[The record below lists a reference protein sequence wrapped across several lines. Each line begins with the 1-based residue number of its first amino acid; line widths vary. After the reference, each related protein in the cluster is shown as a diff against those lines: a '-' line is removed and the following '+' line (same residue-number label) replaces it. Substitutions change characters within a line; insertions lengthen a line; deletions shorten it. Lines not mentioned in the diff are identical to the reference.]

1 MYNIKANCVPLY
13 TMPIVPE
20 KIRETL
26 RLLPEKPGVYQYF
39 NSSDQIIYVGKAK
52 NLRRR
57 VNSYFNKEQ
66 EGKVLALVRNIDHM
80 AYIVVD
86 TESDALLLENNL
98 IKQYKPRY
106 NILLKDDKTYPWICL
121 TNEEYPRMFPTR
133 KPIHDGSSY
142 FGPYPS
148 VKIMHT
154 LLELIHD
161 IYPLRSC
168 RHKLDEETIRKKK
181 IRLCLEYQ
189 MKRCN
194 GPCQGLQ
201 SKEEYIAQIN
211 DIRQLI
217 KGHIRPVR
225 QRLHDEMMKAAA
237 GLDFKKAHILKEKL
251 QLLENYQSKSTVVPL
266 NLSNLDILSFLDKDD
281 CIYFNYLRVVDGR
294 VIHAHTMESRK
305 KLDETPE
312 ELIEQALLEFRS
324 RYNSDA
330 KEVVL
335 PALPDF
341 ADPSLRYTVPQ
352 MGEKKKLLDLSRQN
366 IQYYLLEKSKRM
378 DLVDPERR
386 QKDMLGQLQRALGMD
401 KLPLHIECF
410 DNSNFHG
417 DYPVAAMTVSKNG
430 KLSKKD
436 YRHFNIRTVEGPD
449 DYASMQEIIF
459 RRYSRLKEEGQPL
472 PQLIIVDGGKGQ
484 ITSAY
489 SSLKKLGLEKEI
501 FLAGIAETFEI
512 LYKVGDPNPIILDKR
527 SEALKHVQ
535 ALRDEAHRFGITHYR
550 KRHIKGLV
558 KTELTQIKGIGEKL
572 ALDLLTEYHS
582 VKNIRETSLEQ
593 LGATIGPAKAKLVY
607 DYFHPNIPV
616 PNSTD
621 QQSTDKQS

>member
-1 MYNIKANCVPLY
+1 
-13 TMPIVPE
+13 MPIVPE
-20 KIRETL
+20 KIKETL

-39 NSSDQIIYVGKAK
+39 NGDDQIIYVGKAK
-52 NLRRR
+52 NLKRR

-80 AYIVVD
+80 AYIVV
-86 TESDALLLENNL
+86 ESEADALLLENNL

-121 TNEEYPRMFPTR
+121 TNEEYPRLFYTR
-133 KPIHDGSSY
+133 KIVHDGSFY

-148 VKIMHT
+148 VKTMHT

-161 IYPLRSC
+161 IYPLRTC
-168 RHKLDEETIRKKK
+168 RHKLNDDIIGKGK

-201 SKEEYIAQIN
+201 SKDDYLTQIN
-211 DIRQLI
+211 DIKQLI

-237 GLDFKKAHILKEKL
+237 ELDFKKAHTLKEKL

-266 NLSNLDILSFLDKDD
+266 NLSNLDILSFLEKDD
-281 CIYFNYLRVVDGR
+281 SIYFNYLRVVDGR
-294 VIHAHTMESRK
+294 VIHAHTMETRK
-305 KLDETPE
+305 KLEETPE

-335 PALPDF
+335 PTLPDF
-341 ADPSLRYTVPQ
+341 ADPNLKYTVPQ
-352 MGEKKKLLDLSRQN
+352 AGEKKKLLDLSRQN

-378 DLVDPERR
+378 DLIDPERR
-386 QKDMLGQLQRALGMD
+386 QKEMLGQLQRALGMD
-401 KLPLHIECF
+401 RLPLHIECF

-449 DYASMQEIIF
+449 DYASMQEIIY

-484 ITSAY
+484 VTAAY
-489 SSLKKLGLEKEI
+489 TSLKKLGLQNDI
-501 FLAGIAETFEI
+501 FLAGIAETYEI
-512 LYKVGDPNPIILDKR
+512 LFKVGDPNPIILDKR

-535 ALRDEAHRFGITHYR
+535 TLRDEAHRFGITHYR
-550 KRHIKGLV
+550 KRHVKGLV

-572 ALDLLTEYHS
+572 AINLLTEYHS
-582 VKNIRETSLEQ
+582 VKRIRETSLDE
-593 LGATIGPAKAKLVY
+593 LSRSIGPAKARLVF
-607 DYFHPNIPV
+607 DYFHSPDSNTSENQIPE
-616 PNSTD
+616 NG
-621 QQSTDKQS
+621 DKIMEA